1 MRERAIGEGGGMLVA
16 LIEKAR
22 LGRVWVPSSVTD
34 LPRRIVLADKCRWRA
49 ERCARGRLTRHPK
62 ILIGL
67 HRRCRR
73 SS

>member
-34 LPRRIVLADKCRWRA
+34 LPRASCWPISADGA
-49 ERCARGRLTRHPK
+49 QNAALEA
-62 ILIGL
+62 GL
-67 HRRCRR
+67 RDTRR
-73 SS
+73 S